1 RSGTFIS
8 ADLPAPLERR
18 ASERLAPP
26 KASPPVVSSRAR
38 ALERVRAFPGELEAS
53 PFNMGR
59 TRVDARTVE
68 AWRKLTS
75 TAIRSLG
82 PVLSDRDR
90 LPWDGRRRGAP
101 RGAQSASG
109 VRDVLA
115 PVPAG
120 RGARDAATV
129 GPAGLGP
136 RDGRVGDRG
145 RLRQRVSLFR
155 TSPRVAPGA

>member
-1 RSGTFIS
+1 PRSGTFIS

-26 KASPPVVSSRAR
+26 KASPPVVSSLGR

-82 PVLSDRDR
+82 PVHRGYSVHLGYSD
-90 LPWDGRRRGAP
+90 P
-101 RGAQSASG
+101 RG
-109 VRDVLA
+109 L
-115 PVPAG
+115 PE
-120 RGARDAATV
+120 
-129 GPAGLGP
+129 
-136 RDGRVGDRG
+136 
-145 RLRQRVSLFR
+145 LRQTICEYLRAARAVR
-155 TSPRVAPGA
+155 CEPDQVVVTGGTQPA